1 MIKKIEQS
9 LELLR
14 TRKNSE
20 EVQRFIDENIP
31 SLEIRM
37 DSSEVIVEHN
47 YISISLCSDV
57 ISFLSTLND
66 LDGAL
71 EIEILSCLLELEERK
86 SKLISQA

>member
-14 TRKNSE
+14 ARKNPE
-20 EVQRFIDENIP
+20 EVQRFIDEHIP
-31 SLEIRM
+31 SLEQRM

-71 EIEILSCLLELEERK
+71 EIEILSCLLELKERQ

>member
-47 YISISLCSDV
+47 YISIPLCSDV

>member
-14 TRKNSE
+14 TRKNPE